1 MLIRFQALPT
11 DEVRRLQRG
20 EPDAYGFT
28 PERKIRTATAFP
40 AAIA

>member
-11 DEVRRLQRG
+11 EDVRRLQRG

-28 PERKIRTATAFP
+28 PERKISDGDGVP

>member
-1 MLIRFQALPT
+1 MPIRFQALPT
-11 DEVRRLQRG
+11 DEVRRLQHG

-28 PERKIRTATAFP
+28 PERKISDGDGVR